1 MSHPERPHSK
11 PRLRDDHHLER
22 HASWLELFY
31 DLIFAVTISQLAH
44 HLQAD
49 LSPRTLAEFLG
60 LFVPVWWAWVG
71 QTMFSTRFESDDPV
85 QRVFTLFQ
93 MLCAAIMAVQLGGM
107 DLDAFHGFA
116 FAYAALRACLVLQY
130 VRVWRHDPGSREI
143 SGYLARVFAVGT
155 VLAFASAFATPMV
168 AWPLWLGAMAADII
182 GPRLA
187 SSLMRSAPVHRG
199 HLPERL
205 ALFTLIFLG
214 ESLAAE
220 VRGLAAA
227 DLWLPS
233 VLIGVLSFGVAA
245 SLWWVYFDHFS
256 RPDVGERVRSG
267 QSVLFAHL
275 PLLLGLAFMVGGV
288 ERALQESSDYSLSPQ
303 TALLLFGGTTL
314 WLAAFVLAKAVTV
327 PATVAERRAWPEAG
341 VALVAVLLFIAHGEL
356 RPLVAMLV
364 LALAMVA
371 LVVLH
376 ERRKH
381 AA

>member
-1 MSHPERPHSK
+1 MTHPERPPAK

-49 LSPRTLAEFLG
+49 LTLRTFAEFLG
-60 LFVPVWWAWVG
+60 LFVPVWWGWVG

-85 QRVFTLFQ
+85 QRVFTLVQ
-93 MLCAAIMAVQLGGM
+93 MLCAAIMAVQLGGHG
-107 DLDAFHGFA
+107 LDAFRGFA

-130 VRVWRHDPGSREI
+130 ARVWRHDPGSRAI
-143 SGYLARVFAVGT
+143 SGYLAGVFSVGT
-155 VLAFASAFATPMV
+155 LLAFASAFAPPVV
-168 AWPLWLGAMAADII
+168 AWPLWLGAMASDLI
-182 GPRLA
+182 GPRFAIARLQQV
-187 SSLMRSAPVHRG
+187 PVHRG

-214 ESLAAE
+214 ESQAAV
-220 VRGLAAA
+220 VRGLGAA

-233 VLIGVLSFGVAA
+233 VVIGVLGFGVAA

-256 RPDVGERVRSG
+256 RADIGARVRSG

-288 ERALQESSDYSLSPQ
+288 ERALQEASDYSLSPQ
-303 TALLLFGGTTL
+303 TALLLFGGTAL
-314 WLAAFVLAKAVTV
+314 WLVSFVTAKAVTV
-327 PATVAERRAWPEAG
+327 PETVGKARAWPEAG
-341 VALVAVLLFIAHGEL
+341 VAFVAVLLFLAHGEL
-356 RPLVAMLV
+356 RPVLAV
-364 LALAMVA
+364 LALALSLVV

-381 AA
+381 AG